1 MITDTRTKHTRRY
14 RGVSV
19 TRVIDAAKGG
29 VAVERLAA
37 ELTTLKGANEAR
49 ELTGRCPLPDHEDR
63 TPSFTVN
70 PEKGVFYCHGC
81 GAGGDVI
88 DLAQAAWSI
97 DRPDVAAAELLL
109 YFGLEVPKRL
119 PAWFRKR
126 ERQKPIRDGLSCGR

>member
-19 TRVIDAAKGG
+19 TRVIDAAKG
-29 VAVERLAA
+29 
-37 ELTTLKGANEAR
+37 EAR

-109 YFGLEVPKRL
+109 YFGLEVPKRP

-126 ERQKPIRDGLSCGR
+126 ERQKPIRDGLDEVRSR